1 MNLSRLRTRARAFLP
16 AAIAAASAVSTACGS
31 PPTAPLIPRL
41 SITRILAFGDSLT
54 EGDATPFA
62 FAPQSPHPT
71 PDAGNPKGYPYK
83 LLGLLTARYPD
94 QSILVYNGG
103 WGGRNAADDALG
115 VDRSLKEF
123 LDAYDPQVMILMH
136 GANDL
141 NQESPAPDVQTVAG
155 YAGLLV
161 DQAKARGVRVIVSSL
176 PPRLAGGTPNRAK
189 NPQLVV
195 PYNTALAA
203 MAAQKGV
210 PWVNVYS
217 PIIQNLAGPDMAP
230 DGLHLTQAGNDK
242 LAAVYFDAL
251 KLLYETIK

>member
-1 MNLSRLRTRARAFLP
+1 MVSAFRVRQFVRVFAP
-16 AAIAAASAVSTACGS
+16 AVVAAGLVTASGCGS
-31 PPTAPLIPRL
+31 STTAPVVPRL

-62 FAPQSPHPT
+62 FSPSSPHPT

-83 LLGLLTARYPD
+83 LLALLTERYSG
-94 QSILVYNGG
+94 QAIQVYNGG
-103 WGGRNAADDALG
+103 WGGRDASDDALE
-115 VDRSLKEF
+115 VDRSLNEF
-123 LDAYDPQVMILMH
+123 LDAFNPQVVILMH

-141 NQESPAPDVQTVAG
+141 NKQSPNVQTIAG
-155 YAGLLV
+155 FVGVLV
-161 DQAKARGVRVIVSSL
+161 DKAKARGAGVIVSSL
-176 PPRLAGGTPNRAK
+176 PPRLAGGSPDRGSH
-189 NPQLVV
+189 PELVV
-195 PYNTALAA
+195 PYNNALAA

-242 LAAVYFDAL
+242 LAAVYFEAL